1 MKILNF
7 FLGLYVFISMS
18 WTSVSSD
25 IETSNELSLKE
36 LYQAISNEH
45 SLVKSSLLGI
55 NAAKTIA
62 KYADTKPNPK
72 LEIAYWL
79 EPIKTK
85 QGPTNKKLSLSQKIL
100 PQSKLKLR
108 KRVELGNVEILE
120 LENVKIKQDLKYEL
134 SKRFFEYHF
143 LFKKQDILK
152 HNLKLVQSWAKLWET
167 HYSHHNFRY
176 PKLVQLQIEITRI
189 RDKIREVKELIPIV
203 YLQLM
208 SSSDLSESAVR
219 TPVHDN
225 ELVRYDLNDNADD
238 NIDLLILQSKLHRQ
252 TLYKS
257 LERTSF
263 IPKKTIKSE
272 LTSINSPNG
281 SDAGNPWMIG
291 FGVDIILNK
300 AQIRSKVA
308 SQQAAVKALEIKIS
322 YFKSGTETRLRDTI
336 FRINNNLKRYLILK
350 NELLPRTQES
360 LDSLQVSY
368 SSQTND
374 MDFFGLLET
383 LRTLLDINL
392 EIESVRKIFFQ
403 ELAEFQRLSGT
414 SILQ

>member
-1 MKILNF
+1 
-7 FLGLYVFISMS
+7 MS
-18 WTSVSSD
+18 WTSINSD
-25 IETSNELSLKE
+25 IGTSGELSLKE

-45 SLVKSSLLGI
+45 SLVKSSLLNI
-55 NAAKTIA
+55 NAAKTLA

-72 LEIAYWL
+72 LEMAYWL
-79 EPIKTK
+79 EPIQTK

-100 PQSKLKLR
+100 PPSKLKLR

-120 LENVKIKQDLKYEL
+120 LENLKIKQDLKYEL
-134 SKRFFEYHF
+134 SKTFFEYYF
-143 LFKKQDILK
+143 LFKKLDILK
-152 HNLKLVQSWAKLWET
+152 QNLKLVQSWAKLWET

-176 PKLVQLQIEITRI
+176 PRLVQLQIEITRI
-189 RDKIREVKELIPIV
+189 RDQIREVKELIPIV
-203 YLQLM
+203 YQQLM
-208 SSSDLSESAVR
+208 SSSDLNESKVR
-219 TPVHDN
+219 IPIH
-225 ELVRYDLNDNADD
+225 ESKLMQYDLSDKADD

-263 IPKKTIKSE
+263 IPNKTIKSE
-272 LTSINSPNG
+272 ITSIDSPHG
-281 SDAGNPWMIG
+281 ADVGNPWMIG
-291 FGVDIILNK
+291 LGVDIILNK
-300 AQIRSKVA
+300 AQIQSRVA
-308 SQQAAVKALEIKIS
+308 SKQAAIKASEIKIN
-322 YFKSGTETRLRDTI
+322 YFKSGTEAKLKDVI

-392 EIESVRKIFFQ
+392 EVESVRKIFFQ
-403 ELAEFQRLSGT
+403 DLARFQRLSGT
-414 SILQ
+414 PIF

>member
-1 MKILNF
+1 
-7 FLGLYVFISMS
+7 MS
-18 WTSVSSD
+18 WTSINSD
-25 IETSNELSLKE
+25 IGTSGELSLKE

-45 SLVKSSLLGI
+45 SLVKSSLLNI
-55 NAAKTIA
+55 NAAKTLA
-62 KYADTKPNPK
+62 KYSDTKPNPK
-72 LEIAYWL
+72 LEMAYWL
-79 EPIKTK
+79 EPIQTK

-100 PQSKLKLR
+100 PPSKLKLR

-120 LENVKIKQDLKYEL
+120 LENLKIKQDLKYEL
-134 SKRFFEYHF
+134 SKTFFEYHF
-143 LFKKQDILK
+143 LFKKLDILK
-152 HNLKLVQSWAKLWET
+152 QNLKLVQSWAKLWET

-176 PKLVQLQIEITRI
+176 PRLVQLQIEITRI
-189 RDKIREVKELIPIV
+189 RDQIREVKELIPIV
-203 YLQLM
+203 YQQLM
-208 SSSDLSESAVR
+208 SSSDLNESKVR
-219 TPVHDN
+219 IPIH
-225 ELVRYDLNDNADD
+225 ESKLMQYDLSDKADD

-263 IPKKTIKSE
+263 IPNKTIKSE
-272 LTSINSPNG
+272 ITSIDSPHG
-281 SDAGNPWMIG
+281 ADVGNPWMIG
-291 FGVDIILNK
+291 LGVDIILNK
-300 AQIRSKVA
+300 AQIQSRVA
-308 SQQAAVKALEIKIS
+308 SKQAAIKASEIKIN
-322 YFKSGTETRLRDTI
+322 YFKSGTEAKLRDVI

-392 EIESVRKIFFQ
+392 EVESVRKIFFQ
-403 ELAEFQRLSGT
+403 DLARFQRLSGNP
-414 SILQ
+414 IL

>member
-7 FLGLYVFISMS
+7 YLGLCLFVLLS
-18 WTSVSSD
+18 WTSESSD
-25 IETSNELSLKE
+25 IEIAGELSLKE

-45 SLVKSSLLGI
+45 SLVKSSLLNI
-55 NAAKTIA
+55 NAAKTLA

-72 LEIAYWL
+72 LEMAYWL
-79 EPIKTK
+79 EPIQTK

-100 PQSKLKLR
+100 PPSKLKLR

-120 LENVKIKQDLKYEL
+120 LENLKIKQDLKYEL
-134 SKRFFEYHF
+134 SKTFFEYHF
-143 LFKKQDILK
+143 LFKKLDILK
-152 HNLKLVQSWAKLWET
+152 QNLKLVQSWAKLWET

-176 PKLVQLQIEITRI
+176 PRLVQLQIELTRI
-189 RDKIREVKELIPIV
+189 QDQIREVNELIPIV
-203 YLQLM
+203 YQQLM
-208 SSSDLSESAVR
+208 SSSDLNESTVR
-219 TPVHDN
+219 IPIH
-225 ELVRYDLNDNADD
+225 ESKLMQYDLSHKADN
-238 NIDLLILQSKLHRQ
+238 NIDLLILQSKLQRQ
-252 TLYKS
+252 TLNKS

-263 IPKKTIKSE
+263 IPNKTIKSE
-272 LTSINSPNG
+272 ITSIDSPHG
-281 SDAGNPWMIG
+281 ADVGNPWMIG
-291 FGVDIILNK
+291 LGVDIILNK
-300 AQIRSKVA
+300 AQIKSRVA
-308 SQQAAVKALEIKIS
+308 SKQAAVKASEIKIT
-322 YFKSGTETRLRDTI
+322 YFKSGTEAKLKDVI

-392 EIESVRKIFFQ
+392 EVESVRKIFFQ
-403 ELAEFQRLSGT
+403 DLARFQRLSGT
-414 SILQ
+414 PIL